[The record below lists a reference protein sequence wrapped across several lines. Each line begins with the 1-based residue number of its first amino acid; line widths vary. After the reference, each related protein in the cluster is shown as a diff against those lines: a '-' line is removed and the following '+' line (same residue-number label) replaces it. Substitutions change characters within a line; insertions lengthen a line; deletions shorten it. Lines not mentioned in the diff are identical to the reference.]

1 MKPLNSKVRP
11 QEMPTNPPATKPAMD
26 TSLTVASVRSVL
38 LSATYPPG
46 EELTWVGGTIWS
58 WDAALV
64 EVTLSD
70 GTTGLGEAGA
80 GIMAAQ
86 AVPGIVT
93 AFEPYLDGASFGH
106 PLEVADHLRAYTA
119 FWSRGGILNGVAGA
133 IETACLDAVAKRNG
147 VPAYELLGG
156 AKRQEIETYASG
168 GLGTTFDQITDWMFA
183 QVDAGFHTVK
193 FRAMTDPDTTIRLL
207 DHVTKQLPDGIQ
219 FVLDAVQGCASS
231 PWAIEDSIR
240 VGKEVA
246 DRHARW
252 YEEPC
257 FANDLVGFAQVRAA
271 LDVPISGVESNG
283 TVREFAELIA
293 AGGID
298 VAQPDVTFVGGPRAF
313 SDVAKL
319 ASDAGLACVP
329 HVWGSGVTFSANL
342 HTVLAEPGVTLFE
355 YCRLPNPLRD
365 ALLVEPVVLEDGMLH
380 APTAP
385 GLGIALTPE
394 LESRYPFVPG
404 GGHVIR

>member
-1 MKPLNSKVRP
+1 
-11 QEMPTNPPATKPAMD
+11 
-26 TSLTVASVRSVL
+26 
-38 LSATYPPG
+38 
-46 EELTWVGGTIWS
+46 LTWVGGVIWS

-64 EVTLSD
+64 EVTLTD

-93 AFEPYLDGASFGH
+93 AYEPYLLDTEFAH
-106 PLEVADHLRAYTA
+106 PLDVADHLRAYTA

-156 AKRQEIETYASG
+156 AKRTSIETYASG
-168 GLGTTFDQITDWMFA
+168 GLGTTFEQISDWMFA
-183 QVDAGFHTVK
+183 QVDKGFRTVK
-193 FRAMTDPDTTIRLL
+193 FRAMTDPDTTLRLL
-207 DHVTKQLPDGIQ
+207 EHVTAQLPTGVR

-231 PWAIEDSIR
+231 PWSVDDAIR
-240 VGKEVA
+240 VGRRVA
-246 DRHARW
+246 DHGARW

-257 FANDLVGFAQVRAA
+257 FADDLDGYVRVHDA

-293 AGGID
+293 SGGID

-313 SDVAKL
+313 SDVAAI
-319 ASDAGLACVP
+319 ASAAGLACVP

-342 HTVLAEPGVTLFE
+342 HTVLAQPAVELFE
-355 YCRLPNPLRD
+355 YCTLPNPLRD
-365 ALLVEPVVLEDGMLH
+365 ALLVEPVAFNDGVLS

-385 GLGIALTPE
+385 GLGVALTEE
-394 LESRYPFVPG
+394 LESRYAFVPG

>member
-1 MKPLNSKVRP
+1 MSRGATDLETTLRVQSVRP
-11 QEMPTNPPATKPAMD
+11 
-26 TSLTVASVRSVL
+26 VL
-38 LSATYPPG
+38 LSAIYPPG
-46 EELTWVGGTIWS
+46 DELTWVGGTIRS

-86 AVPGIVT
+86 AVPGIVA
-93 AFEPYLDGASFGH
+93 AFEPYLLATDFAH

-133 IETACLDAVAKRNG
+133 IEIACLDAVAKRAG

-156 AKRQEIETYASG
+156 RQRDSIETYASG
-168 GLGTTFDQITDWMFA
+168 GLGTTFEQIAEWMFA
-183 QVDAGFHTVK
+183 QVDAGFGTVK
-193 FRAMTDPDTTIRLL
+193 FRAMRDPDTTIELLNYVTARL
-207 DHVTKQLPDGIQ
+207 PEGIR

-231 PWAIEDSIR
+231 PWPVDEAIR
-240 VGKEVA
+240 VGRAVA
-246 DRHARW
+246 ERGARW

-257 FANDLVGFAQVRAA
+257 FANDLDGYARVRAA
-271 LDVPISGVESNG
+271 VDVPVSGVESNG
-283 TVREFAELIA
+283 KVQEFDQLIA

-298 VAQPDVTFVGGPRAF
+298 VAQPDVTFVGGPASF
-313 SDVAKL
+313 SAVARL
-319 ASDAGLACVP
+319 ASDAGLDCVP

-342 HTVLAEPGVTLFE
+342 HTVLAEPTVELFE
-355 YCRLPNPLRD
+355 YCTLPNPLRD
-365 ALLVEPVVLEDGMLH
+365 ALLVEPVGFDRGRLR

-385 GLGIALTPE
+385 GLGVRLTPE
-394 LESRYPFVPG
+394 LEQRYAFVAG

>member
-1 MKPLNSKVRP
+1 MSGD
-11 QEMPTNPPATKPAMD
+11 ATSFT
-26 TSLTVASVRSVL
+26 TSLRVTGVRAVL

-46 EELTWVGGTIWS
+46 KELTWVGGTIWS
-58 WDAALV
+58 WDAALI

-93 AFEPYLDGASFGH
+93 AFEPYLLDVDFAH
-106 PLEVADHLRAYTA
+106 PLDVADHLRAYTA

-133 IETACLDAVAKRNG
+133 IETACLDAVAKRAG

-156 AKRQEIETYASG
+156 AKRSSIETYASG
-168 GLGTTFDQITDWMFA
+168 GLGTTFDEISHWMFA
-183 QVDAGFHTVK
+183 QVDAGFRTVK
-193 FRAMTDPDTTIRLL
+193 FRAMKDPDTTLRLL
-207 DHVTKQLPDGIQ
+207 DHVVGKLPDGIR

-231 PWAIEDSIR
+231 PWSIDDAIR
-240 VGKEVA
+240 VGREVA
-246 DRHARW
+246 AKGARW

-257 FANDLVGFAQVRAA
+257 FANDLLGYARVRSE

-313 SDVAKL
+313 SDVAAL
-319 ASDAGLACVP
+319 AAAAGLGCVP

-342 HTVLAEPGVTLFE
+342 HTVLAEPGVELFE
-355 YCRLPNPLRD
+355 YCTLPNPLRD
-365 ALLVEPVVLEDGMLH
+365 ALLVEPVGFEDGKLR

-385 GLGIALTPE
+385 GLGVVLTTE
-394 LESRYPFVPG
+394 LEREFAFVAG

>member
-1 MKPLNSKVRP
+1 MSPDSPPFDTTLKVRSIR
-11 QEMPTNPPATKPAMD
+11 A
-26 TSLTVASVRSVL
+26 VL
-38 LSATYPPG
+38 LSATSPPG
-46 EELTWVGGTIWS
+46 KELTWVGGVIWS

-64 EVTLSD
+64 EVTLTD

-93 AFEPYLDGASFGH
+93 AYEPYLLDTEFAH
-106 PLEVADHLRAYTA
+106 PLDVADHLRAYTA

-156 AKRQEIETYASG
+156 AKRTSIETYASG
-168 GLGTTFDQITDWMFA
+168 GLGTTFEQISDWMFA
-183 QVDAGFHTVK
+183 QVDKGFRTVK
-193 FRAMTDPDTTIRLL
+193 FRAMTDPDTTLRLL
-207 DHVTKQLPDGIQ
+207 EHVTAQLPTGVR

-231 PWAIEDSIR
+231 PWSVDDAIR
-240 VGKEVA
+240 VGRRVA
-246 DRHARW
+246 DHGARW

-257 FANDLVGFAQVRAA
+257 FADDLDGYVRVHDA

-293 AGGID
+293 SGGID

-313 SDVAKL
+313 SDVAAI
-319 ASDAGLACVP
+319 ASAAGLACVP

-342 HTVLAEPGVTLFE
+342 HTVLAQPAVELFE
-355 YCRLPNPLRD
+355 YCTLPNPLRD
-365 ALLVEPVVLEDGMLH
+365 ALLVEPVAFNDGVLS

-385 GLGIALTPE
+385 GLGVALTEE
-394 LESRYPFVPG
+394 LESRYAFVPG

>member
-1 MKPLNSKVRP
+1 MHPGSIPLDTDFRVR
-11 QEMPTNPPATKPAMD
+11 
-26 TSLTVASVRSVL
+26 SIRSVL
-38 LSATYPPG
+38 LSAVAAPG
-46 EELTWVGGTIWS
+46 KELIWVGGTIWS

-64 EVTLSD
+64 EVTLED

-93 AFEPYLDGASFGH
+93 AFEPYLLGSDFAH
-106 PLEVADHLRAYTA
+106 PLDVADHLRAYTA

-156 AKRQEIETYASG
+156 LRRASIETYASG
-168 GLGTTFDQITDWMFA
+168 GLGTTFEQISDWMLA
-183 QVDAGFHTVK
+183 QVDAGFGSVK
-193 FRAMTDPDTTIRLL
+193 FRAMTDPDTTLRLL
-207 DHVTKQLPDGIQ
+207 DHVTARLPAGRR

-231 PWAIEDSIR
+231 PWSVDEAIR
-240 VGKEVA
+240 VGTEVA
-246 DRHARW
+246 AHGARW

-257 FANDLVGFAQVRAA
+257 FADDLAGYVRVHEA

-293 AGGID
+293 SGGID

-313 SDVAKL
+313 SQVAAL
-319 ASDAGLACVP
+319 AQEAGLGCVP

-342 HTVLAEPGVTLFE
+342 HTVLAEPGVELFE
-355 YCRLPNPLRD
+355 YCTLPNPLRD
-365 ALLVEPVVLEDGMLH
+365 ALLVEPIDWEDGQLR

-385 GLGIALTPE
+385 GLGVALTPE
-394 LESRYPFVPG
+394 LEREFAFVPG

>member
-1 MKPLNSKVRP
+1 MSRDITPFD
-11 QEMPTNPPATKPAMD
+11 A
-26 TSLTVASVRSVL
+26 SLQVAGVRSVL

-46 EELTWVGGTIWS
+46 RELTWVGGTIRS

-70 GTTGLGEAGA
+70 GSTGLGEAGA

-86 AVPGIVT
+86 TVPGIVA
-93 AFEPYLDGASFGH
+93 AFEPYLVGVDFDH

-133 IETACLDAVAKRNG
+133 IELACLDAVAKRVG

-156 AKRQEIETYASG
+156 RQRDSIETYASG
-168 GLGTTFDQITDWMFA
+168 GLGTTFDEISKWMFA
-183 QVDAGFHTVK
+183 QVDAGFSTVK
-193 FRAMTDPDTTIRLL
+193 FRAMTDPDTTLRLL
-207 DHVTKQLPDGIQ
+207 EHVLGRLPEGVR
-219 FVLDAVQGCASS
+219 FVLDAVQGCASA
-231 PWAIEDSIR
+231 PWSVDEAIR
-240 VGKEVA
+240 VGRDVGA
-246 DRHARW
+246 GGARW
-252 YEEPC
+252 FEEPC
-257 FANDLVGFAQVRAA
+257 FANDLEGYARVRRE
-271 LDVPISGVESNG
+271 LDVAISGVESNG

-313 SDVAKL
+313 SEVAAL
-319 ASDAGLACVP
+319 ARDAGLACVP
-329 HVWGSGVTFSANL
+329 HVWGSGVTFAANL
-342 HTVLAEPGVTLFE
+342 HTVLAEPDVELFE
-355 YCRLPNPLRD
+355 YCTLPNPLRD
-365 ALLVEPVVLEDGMLH
+365 ALLVEPVGFENGRLL

-385 GLGIALTPE
+385 GLGVALTPQ
-394 LESRYPFVPG
+394 LEREFAFVAG

>member
-1 MKPLNSKVRP
+1 MPPDSLNSGTALR
-11 QEMPTNPPATKPAMD
+11 
-26 TSLTVASVRSVL
+26 VASVRPVL
-38 LSATYPPG
+38 LSARYAPG

-93 AFEPYLDGASFGH
+93 AFTPYLLDTEFSH
-106 PLEVADHLRAYTA
+106 PLGVANHLRAYTA

-156 AKRQEIETYASG
+156 ARRPRIETYASG
-168 GLGTTFDQITDWMFA
+168 GLGTTFDQIAAWMHA
-183 QVDAGFHTVK
+183 QVDAGFRTVK
-193 FRAMTDPDTTIRLL
+193 FRAMTDPDTTLRLL
-207 DHVTKQLPDGIQ
+207 DHVVGELPDGIR
-219 FVLDAVQGCASS
+219 FILDAVQGCASV
-231 PWAIEDSIR
+231 PWSVDDAIR
-240 VGKEVA
+240 VGHEVA
-246 DRHARW
+246 ARGARW

-257 FANDLVGFAQVRAA
+257 FANDLAGYARVRAE

-283 TVREFAELIA
+283 TVREFAELISS
-293 AGGID
+293 GGID
-298 VAQPDVTFVGGPRAF
+298 IAQPDVTFVGGPGAF
-313 SDVAKL
+313 SEVASL
-319 ASDAGLACVP
+319 ASAAGLACVP

-342 HTVLAEPGVTLFE
+342 HTVLAEPSVELFE
-355 YCRLPNPLRD
+355 YCTLPNPLRD
-365 ALLVEPVVLEDGMLH
+365 ALLVEPVGFENGMLSV
-380 APTAP
+380 PTAP
-385 GLGIALTPE
+385 GLGVALTPD
-394 LESRYPFVPG
+394 LERQFAFVPG

>member
-1 MKPLNSKVRP
+1 MPLDPTAANSTLHV
-11 QEMPTNPPATKPAMD
+11 Q
-26 TSLTVASVRSVL
+26 SVRSVL

-46 EELTWVGGTIWS
+46 KELTWVGGTIWS

-64 EVTLSD
+64 QVTLSD

-86 AVPGIVT
+86 AVPGIVR
-93 AFEPYLDGASFGH
+93 AFEPYLLDTDFAH
-106 PLEVADHLRAYTA
+106 PLDVASHLRAYTA

-156 AKRQEIETYASG
+156 AKRTSIETYASG
-168 GLGTTFDQITDWMFA
+168 GLGTTFDEISDWMFA
-183 QVDAGFHTVK
+183 QVDRGFKTVK
-193 FRAMTDPDTTIRLL
+193 FRAMTDPDTTLRLL
-207 DHVTKQLPDGIQ
+207 EHVTGKLPAGVR
-219 FVLDAVQGCASS
+219 FVLDAVQGCAST
-231 PWAIEDSIR
+231 PWSVDDAIRIGR
-240 VGKEVA
+240 EVA
-246 DRHARW
+246 AHGARW

-257 FANDLVGFAQVRAA
+257 HADDLDGYVRVHDA

-293 AGGID
+293 SGGID
-298 VAQPDVTFVGGPRAF
+298 VAQPDTTFVGGPRAF
-313 SDVAKL
+313 SDVAAL
-319 ASDAGLACVP
+319 ASDAGIACVP

-342 HTVLAEPGVTLFE
+342 HTVLAEPGVELFE
-355 YCRLPNPLRD
+355 YCTLPNPLRD
-365 ALLVEPVVLEDGMLH
+365 ALLTEPVGFENGMLR

-385 GLGIALTPE
+385 GLGVALTEE
-394 LESRYPFVPG
+394 LEREFAFVPG